1 MIYITPAECVCN
13 IHKPTCCCLCYAE
26 MVVFE
31 AVLLRRGN
39 QKART
44 SVTAAGKEYTID
56 KTELSDQHFH
66 ATSAKGNHLLVASQG
81 VFIIVGLADP
91 SGEKNCATAVF
102 NLQRHLYTKSLQD
115 NVEVTS
121 PDYEI
126 PMYINSQPC

>member
-1 MIYITPAECVCN
+1 MAT
-13 IHKPTCCCLCYAE
+13 
-26 MVVFE
+26 FE
-31 AVLLRRGN
+31 TVLRRGN
-39 QKART
+39 QTART

-56 KTELSDQHFH
+56 QTELSDQHFH
-66 ATSAKGNHLLVASQG
+66 ATSAKGNHLWVVSEG
-81 VFIIVGLADP
+81 IFIIVGLADP

-102 NLQRHLYTKSLQD
+102 NLQRHLYTKSLQG